1 MTAKCKRHGHVTL
14 PTHSFV
20 CSCVH
25 SFVCLFV
32 RSFIHSC
39 MHSFIYSIHFLHS
52 LFVFLSLLLGYI
64 VYLSVLL
71 IQSYAT
77 VASLLSELYTLW
89 SMLLVYN
96 ISFHWPANIK
106 LGILERLARF
116 LRIES
121 CFHKDGTTGTMLH
134 AAMTWS
140 QQAAGWWHIHKK
152 HNLCKQAQLTPPL
165 TKIDITYTQ
174 LLQ

>member
-1 MTAKCKRHGHVTL
+1 MCQMMTAKCKRHGHVTL

-39 MHSFIYSIHFLHS
+39 MHSFIYSFTSYILSSCFFHCCLGTLYIYLSYLSSRMQQSPHYCLNYTLCEVCY
-52 LFVFLSLLLGYI
+52 LFITFLSI
-64 VYLSVLL
+64 D
-71 IQSYAT
+71 Q
-77 VASLLSELYTLW
+77 
-89 SMLLVYN
+89 
-96 ISFHWPANIK
+96 ANIK

-140 QQAAGWWHIHKK
+140 QTSSWLMAHS
-152 HNLCKQAQLTPPL
+152 
-165 TKIDITYTQ
+165 
-174 LLQ
+174 